1 MVLDYLNSIYNNL
14 SAAEKK
20 VAKYI
25 LERPD
30 DVIHYSITEFAH
42 IVGVSEA
49 TIHRLVRR
57 LSFDG
62 YQSFKIT
69 LTRETTEVRLVI
81 PTESNPLLDYIS
93 EMSSLIEKLKKTLNV
108 EQIEIVVQKIL
119 ESRRIIFF
127 GVGLSSV
134 SASYGSLLFSLLGLP
149 TFSYSDPHNQVI
161 VATGLSDEDL
171 VISVCHS
178 GNIRDIVK
186 STQVAK
192 DVGAFTIAITAG
204 VDSPISK
211 AADMTLFSPVTR
223 FERHEFLQT
232 NLGEIAVIE
241 ILFRA
246 ILSQTYEKKADY
258 LEEVAKVLKPKEYDE
273 GK

>member
-1 MVLDYLNSIYNNL
+1 VQR
-14 SAAEKK
+14 KK

-108 EQIEIVVQKIL
+108 EQIGIVVQKIL
-119 ESRRIIFF
+119 ESRRIIFSALDYRRLVQVM
-127 GVGLSSV
+127 GVYFFV
-134 SASYGSLLFSLLGLP
+134 
-149 TFSYSDPHNQVI
+149 
-161 VATGLSDEDL
+161 TG
-171 VISVCHS
+171 
-178 GNIRDIVK
+178 
-186 STQVAK
+186 
-192 DVGAFTIAITAG
+192 IANFF
-204 VDSPISK
+204 V
-211 AADMTLFSPVTR
+211 
-223 FERHEFLQT
+223 Q
-232 NLGEIAVIE
+232 
-241 ILFRA
+241 
-246 ILSQTYEKKADY
+246 
-258 LEEVAKVLKPKEYDE
+258 
-273 GK
+273 

>member
-1 MVLDYLNSIYNNL
+1 M
-14 SAAEKK
+14 
-20 VAKYI
+20 
-25 LERPD
+25 ERPD

-108 EQIEIVVQKIL
+108 EQIGIVVQKIL

-149 TFSYSDPHNQVI
+149 TFRTVI
-161 VATGLSDEDL
+161 RTIKLLLQLGFLTKTWSSQ
-171 VISVCHS
+171 SV
-178 GNIRDIVK
+178 
-186 STQVAK
+186 
-192 DVGAFTIAITAG
+192 TAET
-204 VDSPISK
+204 S
-211 AADMTLFSPVTR
+211 
-223 FERHEFLQT
+223 
-232 NLGEIAVIE
+232 E
-241 ILFRA
+241 IL
-246 ILSQTYEKKADY
+246 
-258 LEEVAKVLKPKEYDE
+258 
-273 GK
+273 